1 MLSAVFILNKD
12 ATILIEKQ
20 YREKIDRSVIDS
32 ACLAIRDQTQ
42 EPPGIIA
49 NGELTVIL
57 HHEREIWL
65 VGVCEGDEFALF
77 SISILKHLGK
87 LLSSL
92 LKEGATENS
101 IKSEYPSVYQILD
114 YAIDYGF
121 PFLDENNTILTMLT
135 RPPTDYS
142 KGNRLQ
148 LDLNKPWRSVGIKRM
163 QNEVLLDIIEDVDIS
178 VNSMGRLEFCY
189 IRGTVDATV
198 RLSDNPFCKIILTP
212 STHYEDVTFHR
223 CVQIESSEAKVI
235 PFVPPEGPFTLMK
248 YKQTAPQV
256 NVPLWIS
263 PQFTWNKGSVTFE
276 IVVKAEAVIPHP
288 LESVE
293 VRFELPEGVL
303 SPALAAPYGR
313 AIFEGTTHE
322 VVWTIGQ
329 IPGKDPVVLRG
340 SASTEQGFDL
350 GSRFPVVRAKF
361 FTIGYT
367 LSGFRID
374 RLEIENVNYGVFKGV
389 KYITEGG
396 NYEFRT
402 GH

>member
-1 MLSAVFILNKD
+1 MLSAVFVLNKD

-20 YREKIDRSVIDS
+20 YREKINRSVIDT
-32 ACLAIRDQTQ
+32 ACLAIRDQNQ
-42 EPPGIIA
+42 EPPGIIP

-57 HHEREIWL
+57 HHERELWI

-77 SISILKHLGK
+77 SISLLNHIGK

-101 IKSEYPSVYQILD
+101 VKSEYPTVYQILD

-121 PFLDENNTILTMLT
+121 PFLDENNTIFTLLT

-148 LDLNKPWRSVGIKRM
+148 LDLNRPWRSVGIKRS
-163 QNEVLLDIIEDVDIS
+163 QNEVLLDILENVDIS
-178 VNSMGRLEFCY
+178 VNHLGRMEFCY
-189 IRGTVDATV
+189 IRGSVEAICH
-198 RLSDNPFCKIILTP
+198 LSDSPFCKIILTP
-212 STHYEDVTFHR
+212 SSHYEDVTFHR
-223 CVQIESSEAKVI
+223 SVQIESSEAKVI
-235 PFVPPEGPFTLMK
+235 PFVPPEGSFTLMK

-256 NVPLWIS
+256 NVPLWVA
-263 PQFTWNKGSVTFE
+263 PRFTWTKGSVAFE
-276 IVVKAEAVIPHP
+276 IVVKADATVPRQ
-288 LESVE
+288 LEDVE
-293 VRFELPEGVL
+293 IRFELPEGVL
-303 SPALAAPYGR
+303 SPALSVPSGR
-313 AIFEGTTHE
+313 AIYEGITRE
-322 VVWTIGQ
+322 VVWTIGL
-329 IPGKDPVVLRG
+329 IPDKNPVVLRG

-350 GSRFPVVRAKF
+350 GSRFPVIRAKF

-374 RLEIENVNYGVFKGV
+374 RLDIENANYNVFKGV
-389 KYITEGG
+389 KYVTQAG

-402 GH
+402 GI